1 MCRVNT
7 FLVFPDQLH
16 SGQLKPSRE
25 DDAGA
30 LETEVEGKGSVAD
43 PAKLTFVSLE
53 HLEKIILPKKVNSLF
68 VELFHMVCKVL
79 LADKGLLALVAEER
93 GRGQRAVFQGIGEV
107 STIAGTITLTLW
119 HLPKML
125 WIKGLTQMKR
135 SSKTLKV
142 TYLGLLT
149 LGHVIFAGCS
159 RSKDLSTVVAAR

>member
-1 MCRVNT
+1 MFCVNT
-7 FLVFPDQLH
+7 FLVFPDQMH
-16 SGQLKPSRE
+16 SGKLKPSRE

-30 LETEVEGKGSVAD
+30 LETEVEGKGSVVD
-43 PAKLTFVSLE
+43 PAAAKLTFVSLE

-125 WIKGLTQMKR
+125 WIKGLTQEGYK
-135 SSKTLKV
+135 
-142 TYLGLLT
+142 
-149 LGHVIFAGCS
+149 
-159 RSKDLSTVVAAR
+159 